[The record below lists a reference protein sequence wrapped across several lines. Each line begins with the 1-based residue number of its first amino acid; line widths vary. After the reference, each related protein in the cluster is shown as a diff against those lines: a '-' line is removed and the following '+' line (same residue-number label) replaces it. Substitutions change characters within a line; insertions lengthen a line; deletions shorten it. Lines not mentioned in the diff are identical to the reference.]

1 MDLSSRA
8 CLIVHKLN
16 IPVKAKKKCRG
27 SKDQACVGLRKKR
40 NESDDERKEVM
51 MRGKDRGRVTQ
62 PLLRLRDKE
71 ALVFMPRRE

>member
-1 MDLSSRA
+1 M
-8 CLIVHKLN
+8 
-16 IPVKAKKKCRG
+16 
-27 SKDQACVGLRKKR
+27 RKKR